1 MQPTRQLIGGII
13 LGVAIVAAIAGTTYD
28 GGLGRF
34 YGDTVLTNLLPGAV
48 YYNTSNSTFWVGGVS
63 SNPVKVG
70 DAAWSNLVSATGV
83 TTNIGFL
90 NLATNASTLYI
101 TNGSIKGVSTP

>member
-1 MQPTRQLIGGII
+1 MLLGLTIIG
-13 LGVAIVAAIAGTTYD
+13 LAATYYQD
-28 GGLGRF
+28 GLARF
-34 YGDTVLTNLLPGAV
+34 YGDTTLTNLITGGV
-48 YYNTSNSTFWVGGVS
+48 YYNTSNSTFWVGGIS

-70 DAAWSNLVSATGV
+70 DASWTNLISATGV

-90 NLATNASTLYI
+90 NLATNDSTLYI